1 MNPFAKSQN
10 HLLTN
15 FFGQNK
21 VYTITDMTPQ
31 EKAAELILT
40 YMAIVVKQDLA
51 KQCALKAVDKIKETL
66 KEVCDEEIL
75 GIHMIYWSKV
85 QQEIE
90 KL

>member
-1 MNPFAKSQN
+1 M
-10 HLLTN
+10 
-15 FFGQNK
+15 
-21 VYTITDMTPQ
+21 IPQ

-40 YMAIVVKQDLA
+40 YIAIVVKQDLA
-51 KQCALKAVDKIKETL
+51 KQCALKAVDEIKETL

-75 GIHMIYWSKV
+75 GILMIYWSKV